1 MVMIIFI
8 IIIKSRWDLANM
20 FYNLVSYWIGPSAM
34 AGSCQ
39 DEAMRPPPPS
49 HFLVILEIYLIYYFN

>member
-1 MVMIIFI
+1 MIIFI

-39 DEAMRPPPPS
+39 DEAMRPPPP
-49 HFLVILEIYLIYYFN
+49 LIS

>member
-1 MVMIIFI
+1 MIIF

-39 DEAMRPPPPS
+39 DEAV
-49 HFLVILEIYLIYYFN
+49 LY

>member
-1 MVMIIFI
+1 MIIF

-20 FYNLVSYWIGPSAM
+20 FCNLVSSWIGPSAM

-39 DEAMRPPPPS
+39 DEAV
-49 HFLVILEIYLIYYFN
+49 LY

>member
-39 DEAMRPPPPS
+39 DEAMPPPLP
-49 HFLVILEIYLIYYFN
+49 LPLIS

>member
-1 MVMIIFI
+1 MIIFI

-39 DEAMRPPPPS
+39 DEAMPPPPS